1 MRESWKPM
9 WQLFIHRIND
19 IKIKNK
25 LIIAYIFVV
34 MLPVLVI
41 GGVVVNYLRQ
51 DALNNAIEQTTNNV
65 ERIKNQMTTMLRVP
79 TNISNELLFDTR
91 LSHVVNTRYD
101 RVYDLVEAYRN
112 YQEFDEY
119 QRLYS
124 EVSAIRFYTTN
135 DTIQDNLE
143 FMRVTSD
150 IRSSDWYKAA
160 MNSRIINWFYRTD
173 DTISSTK
180 VLSLV
185 RKVNFTDYTTSGV
198 LVIELSQSYLN
209 SLISAEPFET
219 MILDDKGN
227 IVSAKNT
234 ELIGKRLDDPNIDI
248 DIDPSAGPGIYEHE
262 VNGQL
267 SNIVVDTL
275 IPESSANGLK
285 IISVFSNNSI
295 VRDSNRIILIGTSVL
310 VAILLIG
317 LGFLQMISLLIT
329 RRLSNL
335 SRQMN
340 KLGTGDLKV
349 SSNIGGMDEIGQLS
363 RRFNDMVLSIRQ
375 LMDQVY
381 ESNERNTRLEISQ
394 RDINFK
400 MLASQMN
407 PHFLFNALESIRMK
421 AHVNGEKEI
430 AYIVRLLGKLIRNN
444 LEIGNKHTTIEGEME
459 LIRSYLEIQ
468 KFRFGDRLGYELLI
482 DPQTAQ
488 TAIPPLIIQPLVENA
503 IVHGMET
510 KEGGGLI
517 IIRTLRIEQE
527 VMIDVIDNGIG
538 MSAER
543 LQYVRESLQTDREGD
558 RIGLKNVHQRL
569 TLSYGPAYGLHIS
582 SAPNAGT
589 QISFKIPFV

>member
-1 MRESWKPM
+1 M
-9 WQLFIHRIND
+9 WRMLIHRIND

-41 GGVVVNYLRQ
+41 GGVVVNYMRQ
-51 DALNNAIEQTTNNV
+51 DALNNAIEQTTTNV
-65 ERIKNQMTTMLRVP
+65 ERIKNQLTTMLRVP
-79 TNISNELLFDTR
+79 INISNELLFDSR
-91 LSHVVNTRYD
+91 LSQVVNTRYD

-124 EVSAIRFYTTN
+124 EVSAIRFYATN
-135 DTIQDNLE
+135 DTLQDNLE
-143 FMRVTSD
+143 FMRVNSD
-150 IRSSDWYKAA
+150 TRNSDWYQAA
-160 MNSRIINWFYRTD
+160 INSRKINWFYRKD
-173 DTISSTK
+173 DQINTPR

-185 RKVNFTDYTTSGV
+185 RKINFTDYTTSGV

-219 MILDDKGN
+219 MILDDRGN

-234 ELIGKRLDDPNIDI
+234 ELIGKRLDDPGIDI
-248 DIDPSAGPGIYEHE
+248 DIDLASRGIYERE

-267 SNIVVDTL
+267 SNIVVDEL
-275 IPESSANGLK
+275 IPDSSMNGLK
-285 IISVFSNNSI
+285 IVSVFSNNSI
-295 VRDSNRIILIGTSVL
+295 VRDSNMIILIGTGVL

-317 LGFLQMISLLIT
+317 LLFLQLISLLIT
-329 RRLSNL
+329 RRLSGL
-335 SRQMN
+335 SRQIN
-340 KLGTGDLKV
+340 RVGTGDLKV
-349 SSNIGGMDEIGQLS
+349 SSNITGMDEIGQLS
-363 RRFNDMVLSIRQ
+363 RKFNDMVLNIRQ

-381 ESNERNTRLEISQ
+381 ETNERNTKLEISQ

-444 LEIGNKHTTIEGEME
+444 LEIGSKHTTIHGEME
-459 LIRSYLEIQ
+459 LVRSYLEIQ
-468 KFRFGDRLGYELLI
+468 KFRFGDRLSYELLL
-482 DPQTAQ
+482 DPQTGD
-488 TAIPPLIIQPLVENA
+488 TSIPPLIIQPLVENA
-503 IVHGMET
+503 IIHGMESR
-510 KEGGGLI
+510 ESGGLI
-517 IIRTLRIEQE
+517 IIRTLQIEHD
-527 VMIDVIDNGIG
+527 VLIDVIDNGSG

-543 LQYVRESLQTDREGD
+543 LKQVRQSLRTDNEGD

-569 TLSYGPAYGLHIS
+569 TLSYGEAYGLHIS
-582 SAPNAGT
+582 STPHAGT
-589 QISFKIPFV
+589 QISFKIPASDVTESE